1 MNKTD
6 NIVEINTVQASSHN
20 CRVANTYVKYGT
32 LGNCHFKD
40 VFDTIEVCTHCNKH
54 K

>member
-1 MNKTD
+1 MAD
-6 NIVEINTVQASSHN
+6 NTVDRSDQN
-20 CRVANTYVKYGT
+20 CRVASSYSKCSTP
-32 LGNCHFKD
+32 GNCHFKD